1 MPDPMSDQGAAN
13 SPEATANLM
22 ALGQMAGK
30 LAHDFRNLLAVILGN
45 AELLEEIVGDD
56 AQTAR
61 MLQLIRT
68 AGERGHA
75 MAVEVLEQAT
85 DVPASTPPFPADA
98 ETIAAN
104 VKASLQRVGTT
115 APALKLDAGAVNLD
129 ELDPQRLE
137 AALLHL
143 ALAMAP
149 AMPRGRIVLTLEP
162 E

>member
-1 MPDPMSDQGAAN
+1 MPDPVSDQGATV
-13 SPEATANLM
+13 SPEATANLL

-56 AQTAR
+56 AKSAR

-85 DVPASTPPFPADA
+85 DAPASTPTSPADA
-98 ETIAAN
+98 TEIAAN
-104 VKASLQRVGTT
+104 VKASLQRLGTT
-115 APALKLDAGAVNLD
+115 APELKLDAGAIDLAA
-129 ELDPQRLE
+129 LDPQRLE

-143 ALAMAP
+143 VLAMAP
-149 AMPRGRIVLTLEP
+149 AMPRGRMVLSLDP